1 MFKIIFE
8 KHAVLK
14 KYLRANHS
22 KTVTKELLIWK
33 SKLRKS
39 FLKDRTEESR
49 EKCKKQKSVYEYLLK
64 KAKKDY

>member
-49 EKCKKQKSVYEYLLK
+49 GIFYEYLLK

>member
-33 SKLRKS
+33 SK
-39 FLKDRTEESR
+39 EESR
-49 EKCKKQKSVYEYLLK
+49 GKCKKQKSVYEYLLK